1 MLKNYLLFSLI
12 FTLIDMV
19 YLTSA
24 KDFFNKQVRSIQKS
38 NLRLNLT
45 STLLCYIF
53 LTVGIYYF
61 AILKKMSIVDSG
73 LLGLF
78 VYGVFE
84 TTTHAIFKDWKWK
97 TVIMDTVW
105 GAILFSSSVL
115 LYRKLV
121 KYI

>member
-1 MLKNYLLFSLI
+1 
-12 FTLIDMV
+12 
-19 YLTSA
+19 
-24 KDFFNKQVRSIQKS
+24 
-38 NLRLNLT
+38 
-45 STLLCYIF
+45 
-53 LTVGIYYF
+53 
-61 AILKKMSIVDSG
+61 MSIVDSG